1 MSCEQWSKRRTIC
14 CPMVQPVP
22 IVALLGFF
30 LSASLHHWSKC
41 GSQESPISNAA
52 RRLLFEH
59 SAALSPCPSSTMS
72 PCRLTK
78 RENNHTLTTLPL
90 VLFFLNSNTNLTR
103 NSIPDWRDAKGE
115 VRRSPRS
122 EAEASKR
129 SKNVG
134 AEVPPVQEP
143 PLSLSSSSSSL
154 PSSSPSSLS

>member
-1 MSCEQWSKRRTIC
+1 
-14 CPMVQPVP
+14 MVQKAHDLLHNGTLLHHWYRPVP
-22 IVALLGFF
+22 IVALLGFS
-30 LSASLHHWSKC
+30 LSASLHWSKC

-59 SAALSPCPSSTMS
+59 SAALSPCRSSTMS

-78 RENNHTLTTLPL
+78 RENNHTLTTSPL
-90 VLFFLNSNTNLTR
+90 VLFLLSSNTKLTR

-122 EAEASKR
+122 EAEASKW

-143 PLSLSSSSSSL
+143 P
-154 PSSSPSSLS
+154 